1 IAAKASLHLN
11 GTQGPCGILPND
23 VHNLLPQGNRKRALQ
38 VFDQIVHAFYST
50 DVRTR
55 SAGNA
60 NVCFSDTGMLAC
72 DIARGRRI
80 TEFTEPKL
88 TAMANSC
95 VLETF
100 TSKEG
105 VHIDS

>member
-1 IAAKASLHLN
+1 M
-11 GTQGPCGILPND
+11 
-23 VHNLLPQGNRKRALQ
+23 
-38 VFDQIVHAFYST
+38 
-50 DVRTR
+50 RTR

-60 NVCFSDTGMLAC
+60 NVWFSDTGMLAC
-72 DIARGRRI
+72 DIAHGRLI

-100 TSKEG
+100 ISKEG
-105 VHIDS
+105 VRIDS

>member
-1 IAAKASLHLN
+1 MYVA
-11 GTQGPCGILPND
+11 GGILPNG

-38 VFDQIVHAFYST
+38 IFDQIVHVFYS
-50 DVRTR
+50 DGDADKVPG
-55 SAGNA
+55 SA
-60 NVCFSDTGMLAC
+60 NVYFSDTGMLAC
-72 DIARGRRI
+72 DIARGRLI

-105 VHIDS
+105 VRIDS